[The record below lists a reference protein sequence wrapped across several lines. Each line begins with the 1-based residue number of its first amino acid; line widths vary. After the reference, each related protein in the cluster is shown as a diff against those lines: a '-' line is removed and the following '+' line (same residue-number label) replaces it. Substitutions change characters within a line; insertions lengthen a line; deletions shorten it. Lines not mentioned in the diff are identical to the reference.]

1 MADMFARIAP
11 RYDLL
16 NTLMTAGR
24 HYAWRRM
31 AAHIAVGDMAGP
43 ALDVATGTGDLAF
56 DLARKPQVTEVVGLD
71 FTPEMLALAGGKA
84 REKGLAG
91 RVGYLVG
98 DAHAIPLPDEHF
110 ICATVGFGVRNF
122 IDVPR
127 ALGEMARV
135 VTRGG
140 RVVVLEI
147 VRAEGRGA
155 VSRLFPIYFRYVTPW
170 VGALFAGDREAYT
183 YLPDSV
189 RGFLS
194 AGELASM
201 MENAGLRDMAI
212 RKLALGSVAII
223 SGVK

>member
-1 MADMFARIAP
+1 MFARIAP

-16 NTLMTAGR
+16 NSLMTAGR

-31 AAHIAVGDMAGP
+31 ASHIAAGDMAGP
-43 ALDVATGTGDLAF
+43 ALDVATGTGDLAL
-56 DLARKPQVTEVVGLD
+56 DLARRPRVTEVVGLD
-71 FTPEMLALAGGKA
+71 FTSDMLTLARRKA
-84 REKGLAG
+84 HKKGLAG

-98 DAHAIPLPDEHF
+98 DAHSIPFPDGRF
-110 ICATVGFGVRNF
+110 VCATVGFGVRNF

-135 VTRGG
+135 VLQGG

-155 VSRLFPIYFRYVTPW
+155 VSRLFPVYFRYVTPL
-170 VGALFAGDREAYT
+170 VGAVFAGDREAYT

-189 RGFLS
+189 QGFMS

-201 MENAGLRDMAI
+201 MEGAGLRNVAVQ
-212 RKLALGSVAII
+212 RLALGSVAIV
-223 SGVK
+223 SGER

>member
-31 AAHIAVGDMAGP
+31 AAHIAVGDMAGS
-43 ALDVATGTGDLAF
+43 ALDVATGTGDLAL
-56 DLARKPQVTEVVGLD
+56 DLARTPRVTEVVGLD
-71 FTPEMLALAGGKA
+71 FTPEMLTLAGRKA
-84 REKGLAG
+84 RKKDLAG
-91 RVGYLVG
+91 RVAYLVG

-122 IDVPR
+122 VDIPR

-135 VTRGG
+135 VLQGG

-155 VSRLFPIYFRYVTPW
+155 VGRLFPVYFRYVTPW
-170 VGALFAGDREAYT
+170 VGALIAGDREAYT

-189 RGFLS
+189 QGFMS
-194 AGELASM
+194 AGELASK
-201 MENAGLRDMAI
+201 MEDAGLRNVAV
-212 RKLALGSVAII
+212 RKLALGSVAIV
-223 SGVK
+223 SGEK

>member
-1 MADMFARIAP
+1 MFARIAP

-147 VRAEGRGA
+147 VRAESRGA
-155 VSRLFPIYFRYVTPW
+155 VSRLFPMYFRYVTPW